1 MMMTT
6 TTARM
11 KMGEMTTMKSNLT
24 TMKSNLTT
32 MSLMTTSS
40 TRSAIVLLQVVCICE
55 LHDD

>member
-11 KMGEMTTMKSNLT
+11 KMGEMT